1 MIVNGKERD
10 YIIHDENNIKGLF
23 GEYRYLSNFEVCDV
37 MVDGDLYG
45 SSEAAYMA
53 QKSMNRV
60 TRKLFQKSS
69 GITPLEARN
78 LGQTIEVRHNWDK
91 VKIIAMNNALQ
102 SKFHLNAELRKKLA
116 STGDKYIEETNH
128 WNDTF
133 WGVCDGVGEN
143 HLGHILMM
151 IRSLTKLDKK

>member
-10 YIIHDENNIKGLF
+10 YIIHDDNNIKGLF

-37 MVDGDLYG
+37 IVDGDLYG

-53 QKSMNRV
+53 QKTMNRV
-60 TRKLFQKSS
+60 TRRLFQKSS
-69 GITPLEARN
+69 GITPLEARK
-78 LGQTIEVRHNWDK
+78 LGQIIEIRHNWNE
-91 VKIIAMNNALQ
+91 VKRWSMATALY
-102 SKFHLNAELRKKLA
+102 SKFHLNIELRKKLA

-128 WNDTF
+128 WRDQW

-143 HLGHILMM
+143 HLGKILMA
-151 IRSLTKLDKK
+151 IRNFT